1 MKADD
6 IRITDLA
13 SPVLSDLEKHA
24 MASARPVEMDI
35 ETMLAAARAET
46 GLTDFGPDDFRERL
60 AVWLKSFD
68 EDRGLNALGRA
79 SVYDQTLRYAVGRL
93 RIEDLLARHP
103 EILQVK
109 IDRPLLI
116 AGLPRSGTTHLVNVL
131 GTSPE
136 LRSMPLW
143 ETMEPVPKEAELS
156 FEDSEKNPR
165 YRRCI
170 EMWQILTTVL
180 RYWSAMHEMEPDHI
194 HEEVEIQCYDF
205 SSYMPEWIAR
215 VPRWQDYYYRHDQT
229 PHYAYARKVIQAM
242 TWFKGPNRWVMKS
255 PPNMENLPAVFA
267 TYPDATVVITHRDPV
282 AVIQSAVTM
291 VAYWDRIRRK
301 DSGGASLAGLAE
313 QWIGRIERL
322 LRACVRDR
330 DTVPQARVIDV
341 MFHEYMADQ
350 RGAIDTI
357 YRTAKLPRTAEVE
370 RRINEYLTANPRGKL
385 GRVIYDLQGDF
396 GVDVAALRRRFQ
408 FYYDRFPVK
417 QEPVL
422 GERRYE

>member
-1 MKADD
+1 
-6 IRITDLA
+6 
-13 SPVLSDLEKHA
+13 
-24 MASARPVEMDI
+24 MASARPVAMDM

-46 GLTDFGPDDFRERL
+46 GLNDFGPDDFRERL

-68 EDRGLNALGRA
+68 EDQGLNALGRA
-79 SVYDQTLRYAVGRL
+79 GVYDQTLRYAVGRL

-131 GTSPE
+131 GTNPG

-143 ETMEPVPKEAELS
+143 ETMEPVPKADELS
-156 FEDSEKNPR
+156 FESSDNNPR

-170 EMWQILTTVL
+170 EMWQILTAVL
-180 RYWSAMHEMEPDHI
+180 RYWPAMHEMEPDHI

-255 PPNMENLPAVFA
+255 PPNMENLPALFA
-267 TYPDATVVITHRDPV
+267 TYPDATVIITHRDPV
-282 AVIQSAVTM
+282 AVIQSAITM

-301 DSGGASLAGLAE
+301 DSGRASLASLAE
-313 QWIGRIERL
+313 QWIGRIERR

-330 DTVPQARVIDV
+330 ATVPQDRVIDV

-350 RGAIDTI
+350 RGTID
-357 YRTAKLPRTAEVE
+357 KSLPRGESAADGCGGAVH
-370 RRINEYLTANPRGKL
+370 RRIPRCQSARQARPRRL
-385 GRVIYDLQGDF
+385 RF
-396 GVDVAALRRRFQ
+396 ARRLRRRCP
-408 FYYDRFPVK
+408 RLAAAL
-417 QEPVL
+417 PVL
-422 GERRYE
+422 L

>member
-1 MKADD
+1 MKAND

-13 SPVLSDLEKHA
+13 NPVFSDLEKQA
-24 MASARPVEMDI
+24 MASARPVEMDM

-46 GLTDFGPDDFRERL
+46 GLIDFGPDDFRERL
-60 AVWLKSFD
+60 SVWLKSFD
-68 EDRGLNALGRA
+68 EDQGLNALGRA

-103 EILQVK
+103 EILDVG
-109 IDRPLLI
+109 IDRPLVI

-143 ETMEPVPKEAELS
+143 ECMEPVPKGDELS
-156 FEDSEKNPR
+156 FEASDNNPR
-165 YRRCI
+165 YRRCV
-170 EMWQILTTVL
+170 EMWQILTAVL
-180 RYWSAMHEMEPDHI
+180 RHWSAMHEMEPDHI
-194 HEEVEIQCYDF
+194 HEEVELQCYDF

-215 VPRWQDYYYRHDQT
+215 VPRWRDYYYRHDQT

-255 PPNMENLPAVFA
+255 PPNMENLPALFA
-267 TYPDATVVITHRDPV
+267 TYPDATIVITHRDPV
-282 AVIQSAVTM
+282 AVIQSAITM

-301 DSGGASLAGLAE
+301 DSGRASLASLAE

-330 DTVPQARVIDV
+330 DNVPQTRVIDV
-341 MFHEYMADQ
+341 LFHEYMADQ
-350 RGAIDTI
+350 RGTIDKV
-357 YRTAKLPRTAEVE
+357 YRTADLPLTAAAE
-370 RRINEYLTANPRGKL
+370 RSIDEYLDANPRGKH

-408 FYYDRFPVK
+408 FYYDRFPVQ

-422 GERRYE
+422 GETL